1 MAVLALSGTTSSGT
15 PPIASKART
24 WALIQSGNACVQVA
38 LAKVKLDAPSTATK
52 ICAMRISVDDH
63 GNAVTGVI
71 DKQPLAGSVR
81 LAHRHRQ
88 RRLEGPVEFAEPRV
102 AVAAG
107 IGGDIFVP

>member
-1 MAVLALSGTTSSGT
+1 MAVFAWSGTTSSGT

-24 WALIQSGNACVQVA
+24 WASIQSGNACVQVA

-52 ICAMRISVDDH
+52 ICAMDFAGEPVDDD

-71 DKQPLAGSVR
+71 DKKPLAGSVR

-88 RRLEGPVEFAEPRV
+88 RRLEGPVEFAEP
-102 AVAAG
+102 
-107 IGGDIFVP
+107 